1 MKFYLRK
8 FLLILIVAF
17 GSIFCWLIFIAN
29 NDSNHRN
36 LFANNIPIGNYQK
49 LINNNEIH
57 SNNLKSIATI
67 KVTNNNITD
76 DDRPLSHM
84 KKIRNIVCKINGE
97 YKINCLKL
105 ITAKDTSV
113 FIPFAFIH
121 KYFEINGKIINPKS
135 PDEFFEWNHSYSKIF
150 YPDQPYSYNGKFLWF
165 ENYNV
170 EYRNRVKFISST
182 ENVPISTQWY
192 PDGHLY
198 PTQISQYG
206 LSHFNKNISSRS
218 ELIKLIFNGKITK
231 DLKQNFKFISKKNY
245 LIVKN
250 VQLNLTNN
258 YTNYLISQIE
268 MKIMENSS
276 ITIMVMNINNNKMFN
291 LVYSTVDELKNLK
304 INDNTVTF
312 GIGTKIIENGWF
324 KLTRDLIVDLFK
336 ANLIV
341 DRKKS
346 NYFVA
351 NIKID
356 GLVYV
361 KNLLLKTLGHEE
373 FALAAGDWLVRNQN
387 DLGGWQINVKRKL
400 SKGALVINEGW
411 HSAMAQGQAISL
423 LTRLF
428 QVTNNSK
435 YLEAAK
441 KALKI
446 FEVESFKNGVKAV
459 LFDKYNWYEEYP
471 TVPSIFVLNGF
482 IYSLFGLYDL
492 SKTCQDNFCKKSGQL
507 YEEGLRSLEMALP
520 LFDSGSGSFYDLRH
534 LNLGI
539 APNLARW
546 DYHSTH
552 INQLLYLFTITRN
565 DLFQSVAERWIEY
578 MKGHRASHN

>member
-1 MKFYLRK
+1 MKFYLRN
-8 FLLILIVAF
+8 FLLILFIAF
-17 GSIFCWLIFIAN
+17 GSIFCWLIFISN

-36 LFANNIPIGNYQK
+36 LLSNNIPVESYQK
-49 LINNNEIH
+49 LQNNNEIS
-57 SNNLKSIATI
+57 SNNVKSIATI
-67 KVTNNNITD
+67 KVIQNITE
-76 DDRPLSHM
+76 DDRPLGHI
-84 KKIRNIVCKINGE
+84 KKVRNIVCKINGE

-113 FIPFAFIH
+113 FIPFAFIR
-121 KYFEINGKIINPKS
+121 KYFEINGKIVNPKS
-135 PDEFFEWNHSYSKIF
+135 SDEFFEWNHSYSKIF

-170 EYRNRVKFISST
+170 EYRNRVKFISAT

-218 ELIKLIFNGKITK
+218 EFIKLIFNGKVTK
-231 DLKQNFKFISKKNY
+231 DLKHDSKLILKKNY
-245 LIVKN
+245 LFVKN
-250 VQLNLTNN
+250 MHLNLTNN
-258 YTNYLISQIE
+258 YTSYLISQIE
-268 MKIMENSS
+268 MKILESS
-276 ITIMVMNINNNKMFN
+276 LITIMVININDKKTFN
-291 LVYSTVDELKNLK
+291 LIYSTIDEPKNLK
-304 INDNTVTF
+304 INGNTVTF
-312 GIGTKIIENGWF
+312 GIGTKMINGGWF

-341 DRKKS
+341 DRKKY
-346 NYFVA
+346 NYYVTG
-351 NIKID
+351 IKID
-356 GLVYV
+356 GAVYV
-361 KNLLLKTLGHEE
+361 KNLLLKTLAHEE

-441 KALKI
+441 KALNI